1 MGIFDFLK
9 RKENNIN
16 KTEKEPIKCN
26 ELGEYSITFSNLTEK
41 NHFSEVVE
49 NPIISSEFEK
59 EFAHLIVSKPM
70 EKGEIITLKYYSV
83 FVNIWEQNV
92 EVIFD
97 TENENIEKFVE
108 KINSQLNWLSK
119 NRDYINENITQNLL
133 NLKNENWLN
142 KNELPKNKTEF
153 IKLINLKSI
162 NFIQHSAFNLN
173 FEDGN
178 LFNGHSINVKLNSK
192 REVKKVFIEG

>member
-9 RKENNIN
+9 RKENNTS

-26 ELGEYSITFSNLTEK
+26 QLEEYVITFSDFTE
-41 NHFSEVVE
+41 NEHLSEVLE

-59 EFAHLIVSKPM
+59 EFAHLIVGKPL
-70 EKGEIITLKYYSV
+70 KNGEIILLKYYSV
-83 FVNIWEQNV
+83 FINIWEQIV
-92 EVIFD
+92 EFIFE
-97 TENENIEKFVE
+97 TEIENKERFVE

-133 NLKNENWLN
+133 NLKNENWLY

-153 IKLINLKSI
+153 IKLISLKSI
-162 NFIQHSAFNLN
+162 NFIQNSAFNLN

-178 LFNGHSINVKLNSK
+178 LFDGHSIEVKLNSK
-192 REVKKVFIEG
+192 REVKKVLLEG

>member
-9 RKENNIN
+9 RKENNTS

-26 ELGEYSITFSNLTEK
+26 QLEEYVITFSDFTEK
-41 NHFSEVVE
+41 EHLSEVLE

-59 EFAHLIVSKPM
+59 EFAHLIVGKPL
-70 EKGEIITLKYYSV
+70 KTGEIISLKYYSV
-83 FVNIWEQNV
+83 FINIWEQIV
-92 EVIFD
+92 ELIFE
-97 TENENIEKFVE
+97 TENENKERFVE

-133 NLKNENWLN
+133 NLKNENWLY

-153 IKLINLKSI
+153 IKLISLKSI
-162 NFIQHSAFNLN
+162 NFIQSSAFNLN

-178 LFNGHSINVKLNSK
+178 LFDGHSIEVKLNSK
-192 REVKKVFIEG
+192 REVKKVLLEG

>member
-9 RKENNIN
+9 RKENNTS

-26 ELGEYSITFSNLTEK
+26 QLEEYVITFSDFTEK
-41 NHFSEVVE
+41 EHLSEVLE

-59 EFAHLIVSKPM
+59 EFAHLIVGKPL
-70 EKGEIITLKYYSV
+70 KNGEIISLKYYSV
-83 FVNIWEQNV
+83 FINIWEQIV
-92 EVIFD
+92 ELIFE
-97 TENENIEKFVE
+97 TENENKERFVE

-133 NLKNENWLN
+133 NLKNENWLY

-153 IKLINLKSI
+153 IKLISLKSI
-162 NFIQHSAFNLN
+162 NFIQSSAFNLN

-178 LFNGHSINVKLNSK
+178 LFDGHSIEVKLNSK
-192 REVKKVFIEG
+192 REVKKVLLEG

>member
-9 RKENNIN
+9 RKENNTS

-26 ELGEYSITFSNLTEK
+26 QLEEYVITFSDFTEK
-41 NHFSEVVE
+41 EHLSEVLE

-59 EFAHLIVSKPM
+59 EFAHLIVGKPL
-70 EKGEIITLKYYSV
+70 KNGEIISLKYYSV
-83 FVNIWEQNV
+83 FINIWEQIV
-92 EVIFD
+92 ELIFE
-97 TENENIEKFVE
+97 TENENKERFVE

-133 NLKNENWLN
+133 NLKNENWLY

-153 IKLINLKSI
+153 IKLISLKSI
-162 NFIQHSAFNLN
+162 NFIQSSAFNLN

-178 LFNGHSINVKLNSK
+178 LFDGHSIEVRLNSK
-192 REVKKVFIEG
+192 REVKKVLLEG